1 VILKLFGER
10 VRVLRQALGLSQE
23 ALALAAGLDRTYI
36 GGVERGERNISLLNI
51 QKIAQA
57 LNVSSADLLQSP
69 IQNEVIREPAS
80 NGFLNANV
88 IESIGLNH
96 EILRQALQDT
106 YNLLDKI
113 DMTLEI
119 AEVFPLS
126 QTVELA
132 NLSSMIGNMFASAIA
147 KHSNGLIKRN
157 GPHKYPD
164 LLTTG
169 VSQQVPD
176 LELKM
181 ALETNKPKGHLAKEG
196 HYLICRYVLCQLDGS
211 LQIGKEHRGVKP
223 YIWEIRCG
231 YLLLEHFNISNTAGD
246 SGKTAVVNAAGM
258 EILQVVYC
266 DLERAP
272 LSQKGKLYQ
281 SYQQLLQT
289 S

>member
-1 VILKLFGER
+1 M
-10 VRVLRQALGLSQE
+10 
-23 ALALAAGLDRTYI
+23 
-36 GGVERGERNISLLNI
+36 
-51 QKIAQA
+51 
-57 LNVSSADLLQSP
+57 
-69 IQNEVIREPAS
+69 REPDS
-80 NGFLNANV
+80 NGFLNTSIV
-88 IESIGLNH
+88 ESIGLTH
-96 EILRQALQDT
+96 EMLKQALRDT
-106 YNLLDKI
+106 YNLLDQI
-113 DMTLEI
+113 DTTLET

-132 NLSSMIGNMFASAIA
+132 NLSSMIGNIFASALA
-147 KHSNGLIKRN
+147 KHSNGVLKRN

-169 VSQQVPD
+169 TSPQVPD

-196 HYLICRYVLCQLDGS
+196 HYLTCRYVLCQPDGS
-211 LQIGKEHRGVKP
+211 LRIGKEQRGTKP

-266 DLERAP
+266 DLDRAP
-272 LSQKGKLYQ
+272 LSRKGKTYQ
-281 SYQQLLQT
+281 AYRQLFER